1 MRFLRQV
8 QDLLIVLDEV
18 GLKIVVKMGVTF
30 QVPSYW
36 SRHLDLR
43 AMIRIQLFLV
53 EFPRVSLFLDHGAGF
68 LKINFS
74 PFYFKC
80 ASTPNSS
87 ARIKTNSCSKY

>member
-1 MRFLRQV
+1 MECNLMTSSAAQRMNMTCDAFRQV

-18 GLKIVVKMGVTF
+18 GLKIVGQMGVAF

-53 EFPRVSLFLDHGAGF
+53 EFPRVLLFWTMV
-68 LKINFS
+68 
-74 PFYFKC
+74 PFD
-80 ASTPNSS
+80 
-87 ARIKTNSCSKY
+87 R

>member
-1 MRFLRQV
+1 MPSAGSRFVDCIGRGRLEDGCANGR
-8 QDLLIVLDEV
+8 
-18 GLKIVVKMGVTF
+18 GF
-30 QVPSYW
+30 QVPSDW
-36 SRHLDLR
+36 SRDLELR